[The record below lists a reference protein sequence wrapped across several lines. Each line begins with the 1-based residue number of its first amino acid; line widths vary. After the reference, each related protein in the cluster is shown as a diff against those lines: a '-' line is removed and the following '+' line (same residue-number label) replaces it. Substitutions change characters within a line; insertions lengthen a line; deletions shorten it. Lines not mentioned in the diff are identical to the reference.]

1 MEKAQVKLTKQ
12 KLKKVIKEELENLL
26 EEDSRRSP
34 GYGIADPEKQ
44 KGVKPFKWHGK
55 ETEGSLNPEWD
66 KADKILSDLVHLAD
80 ALERSKDSEP
90 DVLANAV
97 VQKLRSAVDAMEARL
112 NEKFAAA
119 PPEEEGEALHLSAP
133 TEDPWKLKKRLG
145 LGGSVHDRLGGP
157 RHREEK

>member
-1 MEKAQVKLTKQ
+1 MKLTKQ
-12 KLKKVIKEELENLL
+12 KLKKIIIEELSNLV
-26 EEDSRRSP
+26 EGGYAGHYRREP

-66 KADKILSDLVHLAD
+66 QAGKILSDLVHLAD

-90 DVLANAV
+90 DKLAFAV

-112 NEKFAAA
+112 NEKFAALE
-119 PPEEEGEALHLSAP
+119 PEEGGETLHLSAP

>member
-1 MEKAQVKLTKQ
+1 MEKPKVKLTKQ
-12 KLKKVIKEELENLL
+12 KLKKVIKEELENLM
-26 EEDSRRSP
+26 
-34 GYGIADPEKQ
+34 
-44 KGVKPFKWHGK
+44 K
-55 ETEGSLNPEWD
+55 EPLNPEWD
-66 KADKILSDLVHLAD
+66 QADKILSDLVRLAD
-80 ALERSKDSEP
+80 ALERSKDAEP

-119 PPEEEGEALHLSAP
+119 EPEEEGETLHLSAP

-145 LGGSVHDRLGGP
+145 IGGSVHDRLGGP